1 MRTALG
7 YGEKAPRVRDDV
19 RNNCMQAQIWSA
31 KRTMEART
39 LPVLGEVRHGR
50 EVDLHGVHLGL
61 IAAPTQQ
68 RRPSLRRQMN
78 FVN

>member
-39 LPVLGEVRHGR
+39 LPALGEVRHGR

-61 IAAPTQQ
+61 IAALTRQ
-68 RRPSLRRQMN
+68 RRPSWRRQMN